1 MGSQAGVLLGP
12 ALAPAL
18 APAPAAAAVPLVVPG
33 VGPAAGPGAPAGAGP
48 GPRPGTM
55 SEDTPA
61 TRPVTL
67 SPGAGPLALLHQ
79 PDLAAVQLAPVQLV
93 QRPLHVRPGAELHD
107 ALKRYNSSP

>member
-1 MGSQAGVLLGP
+1 MVSRAGVLLGP

-18 APAPAAAAVPLVVPG
+18 APAAAAAAVPLVVPG

-48 GPRPGTM
+48 GPRPGIM
-55 SEDTPA
+55 SEDI
-61 TRPVTL
+61 RPPELSL